1 MTRYEIYLEII
12 YRGLLDI
19 RAACDD
25 REQCFAQSDHL
36 HNMPS
41 LLRDFDN
48 EELHDFYWTAMRPS
62 YLSSCKPERRHIFDE
77 LWAELEAFRAKS

>member
-36 HNMPS
+36 HNMPA

-48 EELHDFYWTAMRPS
+48 EELHEFYWTAMRPS
-62 YLSSCKPERRHIFDE
+62 YLNSCKPERRHMFDE